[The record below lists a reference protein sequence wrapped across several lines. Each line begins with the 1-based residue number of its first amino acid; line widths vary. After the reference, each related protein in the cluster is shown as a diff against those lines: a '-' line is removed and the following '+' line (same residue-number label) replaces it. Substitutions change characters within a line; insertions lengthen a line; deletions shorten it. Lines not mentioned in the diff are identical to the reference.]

1 MQKPP
6 LFSTVRQE
14 QEGGSGSLSFPFKVC
29 SSEEA
34 ARLDLKRKEKS
45 GDPAGVWKK
54 QYRGHSLESQEKLQQ
69 AQSLVTDCICSI
81 VTSSADSGFRERCLS
96 DMQVTD
102 TQGFRTVVQDSLHRT
117 ALNRLLVSRTCNL
130 RKELLEKPNVNQ
142 LTPCTYPEANR
153 SQSQGNASCI
163 REGFPMTSVD
173 LWTHC
178 LHVQDLSD
186 NGSTSNSIHMSQIYD
201 TFKDGSLQGQQEDK
215 LWLQEVSK
223 LSDWTC

>member
-54 QYRGHSLESQEKLQQ
+54 QYRGHSLE
-69 AQSLVTDCICSI
+69 
-81 VTSSADSGFRERCLS
+81 
-96 DMQVTD
+96 VTD

>member
-163 REGFPMTSVD
+163 RE
-173 LWTHC
+173 
-178 LHVQDLSD
+178 DLSD